1 MSNNVYV
8 RKRDLYLVRWVG
20 ADGMDTHVVKITED
34 NKLGDALC
42 GYSPID
48 GWSRRGGSLKIYET
62 SCATCNQKAID
73 LGILKKSE

>member
-1 MSNNVYV
+1 VYV

-20 ADGMDTHVVKITED
+20 SDGLATHIVKIDED
-34 NKLGDALC
+34 NKLGEALC
-42 GYSPID
+42 GLSPSD

-62 SCATCNQKAID
+62 SCATCNRIATD